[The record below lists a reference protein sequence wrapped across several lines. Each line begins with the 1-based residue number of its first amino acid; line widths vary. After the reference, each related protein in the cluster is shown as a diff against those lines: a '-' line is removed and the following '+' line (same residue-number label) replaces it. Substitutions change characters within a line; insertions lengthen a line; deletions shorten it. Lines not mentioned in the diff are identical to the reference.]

1 MAQYKLK
8 NNKTVES
15 IPIGKAKIKI
25 GAKMHR
31 LTVCDRGPNTLSK
44 KT

>member
-1 MAQYKLK
+1 MTKYILK
-8 NNKTVES
+8 NQKIVES

-31 LTVCDRGPNTLSK
+31 LTICDRGPNPPSK